1 MAITKQKKIAVVDEL
16 SKDIQSAESVTFIA
30 FDKLSMS
37 EVTDLRRTLAKAG
50 VSYQVVK
57 KTLLSHSLT
66 SKSVTGDM
74 PSLIG
79 NIAITWSESDPT
91 ASARELHNWH
101 SADKSRK
108 DKLSILGGIFES
120 RFMNKSEMMEI
131 ATIPDQKTL
140 RGMFVNIINTPI
152 QQLVIALDK
161 IAEKKA

>member
-66 SKSVTGDM
+66 SKSVTSDIDNL
-74 PSLIG
+74 S
-79 NIAITWSESDPT
+79 NAINVTD
-91 ASARELHNWH
+91 
-101 SADKSRK
+101 SAD
-108 DKLSILGGIFES
+108 
-120 RFMNKSEMMEI
+120 
-131 ATIPDQKTL
+131 
-140 RGMFVNIINTPI
+140 
-152 QQLVIALDK
+152 
-161 IAEKKA
+161 